1 MDYMLVKQKVHDLGR
16 FQKAFDE
23 MKEHREK
30 AGLKDLGQFCDSED
44 PNVVIVVMEA
54 ADIRKAREFWHS
66 TVLARGRQAADIIGP
81 LEAGTNQVWLTDG
94 LVRDRI

>member
-54 ADIRKAREFWHS
+54 ADI
-66 TVLARGRQAADIIGP
+66 IGP